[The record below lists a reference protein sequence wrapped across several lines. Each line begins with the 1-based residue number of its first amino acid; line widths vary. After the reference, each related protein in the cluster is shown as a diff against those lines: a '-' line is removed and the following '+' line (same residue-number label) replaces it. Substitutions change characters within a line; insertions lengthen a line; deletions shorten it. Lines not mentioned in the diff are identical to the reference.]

1 MMKYVRTFLSKLFIA
16 IVCAVISV
24 SAIAATNIPAGD
36 IGDYGNFI
44 TEQNIDSFRKALVG
58 EDGDL
63 VYFQDNFQKQLVR
76 DYVPVEARVGLAMMN
91 ALTHVAKILDTTLV
105 RFMVIFIIVMYLF
118 WVMFEAYSF
127 MSGGTGNVKKLFMD
141 IGKKAIWIIIW
152 MAVLEIGPAELFLYA
167 MMPIISIGT
176 YLSDFILNAVA
187 TVSGAVLPDTCA
199 AIHEYTAANAAPDM
213 LISANAAADLMCVP
227 TRLSGFFTSAIA
239 MGWKWMVGGIGH
251 SAFGFAI
258 GAAFVVVFAWN
269 TWKFALMALGVI
281 MDLFLGIIMLPFTA
295 LAETITPTSY
305 KGLAGNIF
313 NGFIKLFNVGPV
325 KLDAQISRFVNAAIY
340 FVTLSIVIAICA
352 GLLYGIIGTDSA
364 NQIPT
369 LENDG
374 FIPALLTGLLTAYLA
389 NRADE
394 FANKLGGKDK
404 GLVDTSFGTKFGE
417 DIKTLATNTYKTAK
431 DWAKAIADD
440 KKK

>member
-1 MMKYVRTFLSKLFIA
+1 MKHIRKFLSKIFIA
-16 IVCAVISV
+16 IICAVISV
-24 SAIAATNIPAGD
+24 SAIAATNAPAGD
-36 IGDYGNFI
+36 IGDYGTFA
-44 TEQNIDSFRKALVG
+44 TEHNMEMFRDALVG
-58 EDGDL
+58 ENGDL
-63 VYFQDNFQKQLVR
+63 VYFQNEFQNQLVR
-76 DYVPVEARVGLAMMN
+76 DYVPVEARVGLALMN
-91 ALTHVAKILDTTLV
+91 ALTHVAKILDTSLV

-118 WVMFEAYSF
+118 WVMFEAYNF
-127 MSGGTGNVKKLFMD
+127 MTAGTGDVKKLVMD
-141 IGKKAIWIIIW
+141 LGKKAIWIIIW
-152 MAVLEIGPAELFLYA
+152 IAVLEIGPAQLFMYA
-167 MMPIISIGT
+167 MAPIVSIGT

-187 TVSGAVLPDTCA
+187 AVSGAVLPDTCDAIREYA
-199 AIHEYTAANAAPDM
+199 AAHTAPDM
-213 LISANAAADLMCVP
+213 LISANAAADIMCVP

-239 MGWKWMVGGIGH
+239 MGWKWMIGGVGH
-251 SAFGFAI
+251 SAFSFVI
-258 GAAFVVVFAWN
+258 GAVFVVVFAWD

-313 NGFIKLFNVGPV
+313 NGFLKLFNAGPV
-325 KLDAQISRFVNAAIY
+325 KLDAQISRFINAAIY
-340 FVTLSIVIAICA
+340 FVALSVVIAVCA
-352 GLLYGIIGTDSA
+352 GLLYGVIGTNGA

-394 FANKLGGKDK
+394 FAKNIGG
-404 GLVDTSFGTKFGE
+404 GASVETSFGTKFGE
-417 DIKTLATNTYKTAK
+417 DVKTLAKDTYETAK
-431 DWAKAIADD
+431 SWAKAIADD